1 MFFGTL
7 LEGETLLL
15 MAGFAARRGYL
26 ELPWVMV
33 VAFLGAVTGDQLVY
47 FFAERHGRKWLERRP
62 KLMLRVQRAEPH
74 VRRYGDLIIVG
85 FRFLYGLRTVLP
97 IAIALCGIP
106 PRRFVPLNILGAF
119 LWVIT
124 VGGAGYLFGQ
134 AVESVLDRAKKYEV
148 TILIGLL
155 VLGVVAYV
163 TKRLLVRSR
172 EKAAR
177 AKAVQKGAVS
187 DASVGE

>member
-1 MFFGTL
+1 VFFGTL
-7 LEGETLLL
+7 LEGETLLI

-26 ELPWVMV
+26 DLPWVMV
-33 VAFLGAVTGDQLVY
+33 TAFCGAVMGDQLVY
-47 FFAERHGRKWLERRP
+47 FLAGRHGRAWLERRP
-62 KLMLRVQRAEPH
+62 KLLLRVQRAEPH

-106 PRRFVPLNILGAF
+106 PRRFVPLNIVGAF
-119 LWVIT
+119 LWVIA

-134 AVESVLDRAKKYEV
+134 AVESVLDRAKKYEL
-148 TILIGLL
+148 TILIGILAVGLL
-155 VLGVVAYV
+155 AYL
-163 TKRLLVRSR
+163 TKRYLVRSR

>member
-7 LEGETLLL
+7 LEGETLLI

-26 ELPWVMV
+26 DLPWVMV
-33 VAFLGAVTGDQLVY
+33 VAFLGAVTGDQVVY
-47 FFAERHGRKWLERRP
+47 FLAGRHGRRWLERRP

-119 LWVIT
+119 LWAIAVA
-124 VGGAGYLFGQ
+124 GAGYLFGQ

-148 TILIGLL
+148 IVLTGMLL
-155 VLGVVAYV
+155 LGVAAFL
-163 TKRLLVRSR
+163 TKRYRAKKR
-172 EKAAR
+172 EKERLKTVQACAA
-177 AKAVQKGAVS
+177 S
-187 DASVGE
+187 DASAGE